1 MSESNAMESIEAM
14 GSMGA
19 AEMKVGEQPHVRK
32 DIINA

>member
-1 MSESNAMESIEAM
+1 MAESNAMESTEAM

-19 AEMKVGEQPHVRK
+19 VETKLGGQPHVRK